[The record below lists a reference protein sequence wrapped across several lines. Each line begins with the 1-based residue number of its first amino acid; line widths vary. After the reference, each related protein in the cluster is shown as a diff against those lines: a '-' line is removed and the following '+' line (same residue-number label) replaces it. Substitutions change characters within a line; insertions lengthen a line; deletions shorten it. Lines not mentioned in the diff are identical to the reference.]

1 MRLPTFGLP
10 PAVVP
15 LFYGIVLVEAALGA
29 YQTVWPLLM
38 ERLGASAAVI
48 GILLS
53 ATGILRI
60 GVVGPSAA
68 LADRFGARRLML
80 ITRLLVATAYTGAF
94 LATGWVQLL
103 PVILLM
109 SIAEIIFPL
118 AQAYVA
124 QHTTEESRLRT
135 FTLVFNVGP
144 SVALVAAP
152 LLSALAVAIFDV
164 RAAFLLAA
172 MYSVGAFIAIR
183 GLDHDVRPQLQAD
196 SPTSSYRTALGQ
208 RPVLILL
215 ALQGMMIF
223 SLSLGISFIPPFLE
237 DVRHV
242 DASTIAFLGAFPAVG
257 SFVFGMLLTRSHRI
271 QQQPLVGVVFA
282 VAQTMLGLAMF
293 HQFGAPAILW
303 FAFFL
308 RGGFFSG
315 WITFISAIGAAAEP
329 RHRARS
335 FAMSEVVGGLSF
347 ASGPLL
353 AGFLYATREQLP
365 FEVSFAL
372 AGLLIPVLLLV
383 QRRIARPTPA

>member
-15 LFYGIVLVEAALGA
+15 LFYGIVLVEACLGA
-29 YQTVWPLLM
+29 YQTVWPLHM

-80 ITRLLVATAYTGAF
+80 VTRILVAAGYFGAF
-94 LATGWVQLL
+94 LATSWVHLL

-109 SIAEIIFPL
+109 SIGEIVFPL

-124 QHTTEESRLRT
+124 QHSAEETRIRA

-152 LLSALAVAIFDV
+152 LLSAVAVAFFGV
-164 RAAFLLAA
+164 RAAFLLATIFA
-172 MYSVGAFIAIR
+172 LGAFVALR
-183 GLDHDVRPQLQAD
+183 HLGRDNEPHMQTEVM
-196 SPTSSYRTALGQ
+196 TSSYRTALSQ

-215 ALQGMMIF
+215 VLQGLMIF

-237 DVRHV
+237 DVRNI
-242 DASTIAFLGAFPAVG
+242 DASTIAFLGAFPAMG
-257 SFVFGMLLTRSHRI
+257 SFVFGMILTRSHRL
-271 QQQPLVGVVFA
+271 QQKPLVGVSLA
-282 VAQTMLGLAMF
+282 VAQTMIGLAIF
-293 HQFGAPAILW
+293 HQFGSPAILW
-303 FAFFL
+303 FGFFL

-315 WITFISAIGAAAEP
+315 WITFISAIGTAAEP

-365 FEVSFAL
+365 FEVSITL
-372 AGLLIPVLLLV
+372 AALLIPVLLIA
-383 QRRIARPTPA
+383 QRRVLRPATA